1 VPPYVRCVSLR
12 GVSASLGVIL
22 GLAGVAFAAGFIDA
36 IAGGGGLLT
45 VPALLAAG
53 VPPHAAL
60 ATNKGQSV
68 FGAIAATVAYAR
80 TGALDVRLGRLT
92 FPLGFAGS
100 LVGAR
105 LVLWMSPAALKPL
118 VLVLLPLAAAVM
130 LVRRPGPGGEAVS
143 GRRRV
148 LIAGALA
155 LGIGC
160 YDGFFGPGT
169 GTFLVIGFATL
180 LHATPLSAT
189 ADAKVVNLA
198 SNLAAVLMFASQG
211 QIRFELALPM
221 AAAQL
226 TGAWVGAHTAM
237 RGGDRIVRLGVL
249 LVVAALVVKLGVDLV
264 RG

>member
-1 VPPYVRCVSLR
+1 M
-12 GVSASLGVIL
+12 SAPLTVIL
-22 GLAGVAFAAGFIDA
+22 GLAAVAFLAGFIDA

-68 FGAIAATVAYAR
+68 FGATAATIAFAR
-80 TGALDVRLGRLT
+80 TGALDVRLARLT
-92 FPLGFAGS
+92 FPLGFLGS
-100 LVGAR
+100 LVGTR
-105 LVLWMSPAALKPL
+105 LVLWLSPAALKPV
-118 VLVLLPLAAAVM
+118 VLVLLPLAAAAM
-130 LVRRPGPGGEAVS
+130 LVRRRGPAGEPIEGA
-143 GRRRV
+143 RRRT
-148 LIAGALA
+148 IAAALA
-155 LGIGC
+155 LLVGC

-180 LHATPLSAT
+180 LHASPLSAT

-198 SNLAAVLMFASQG
+198 SNLAAVVMFASSG
-211 QIRFELALPM
+211 HIRFELALPM

-237 RGGDRIVRLGVL
+237 RGGDRIVRIGVL
-249 LVVAALVVKLGVDLV
+249 VVVAALVAKLSVDLL

>member
-1 VPPYVRCVSLR
+1 
-12 GVSASLGVIL
+12 VSAPLALVL
-22 GLAGVAFAAGFIDA
+22 GLAAVAFAAGFIDA

-68 FGAIAATVAYAR
+68 FGAAAALVAYAR
-80 TGALDVRLGRLT
+80 RGALDARLARLT
-92 FPLGFAGS
+92 FPLGFVGS

-105 LVLWMSPAALKPL
+105 LVLWLSPAALKPV
-118 VLVLLPLAAAVM
+118 VLVLLPLAAAAM
-130 LVRRPGPGGEAVS
+130 LARRPGAGGLPVV
-143 GRRRV
+143 GTRRK
-148 LIAGALA
+148 LIAAALA
-155 LGIGC
+155 LVIGC

-180 LHATPLSAT
+180 LHASPLAAT

-198 SNLAAVLMFASQG
+198 SNLAAVVMFASQG

-226 TGAWVGAHTAM
+226 SGAWVGAHVAV
-237 RGGDRIVRLGVL
+237 RGGDRLVRLGVL
-249 LVVAALVVKLGVDLV
+249 VVVAALVLKLGFDLV
-264 RG
+264 H